1 MHFNELDTP
10 AVIVDLDIME
20 RNMQRLAAYCREHSV
35 ALRPHTK
42 THKIPELAK
51 LQIQYGACG
60 ITVAKVSEARV
71 MRDAGI
77 DDILIAYPIV
87 AQHKAREL
95 AHLAANTKI
104 TVSLD
109 SLEAAQ
115 SISLSAAERAVRVGI
130 LVEVDVGLHRC
141 GVGSAEDA
149 VALARKILIQPNLDF
164 RGIMFYPGHMMAPV
178 ARQRELLTPVNQFMD
193 EVYAAFARAGIP
205 IQVVSGGSTP
215 TAFLSAE
222 FHGLTEIR
230 PGMYPFYDRN
240 MVGAEVVPVESCAL
254 SVVVTVV
261 STAVSGRVILDGGSK
276 TFSSDRFLAGHG
288 RGFGMVVQDPAAEFE
303 AMSEEHGHLS
313 VAASKRAYRLGER
326 LQIIPNHVCT
336 TINMHERIYGVRGGQ
351 VEVSWPVAG
360 HGKLQ

>member
-1 MHFNELDTP
+1 MHIDELDTP

-20 RNMQRLAAYCREHSV
+20 RNMQRLAGYCRDHSV

-51 LQIQYGACG
+51 LQIQYGARG

-71 MRDAGI
+71 MRNAGI

-87 AQHKAREL
+87 AEAKAREL
-95 AHLAANTKI
+95 ALLARDTTV

-115 SISLSAAERAVRVGI
+115 SISLAAAERAVRVGI

-141 GVGSAEDA
+141 GVASPEDA
-149 VALARKILIQPNLDF
+149 LTLARKVLVQPNLDF
-164 RGIMFYPGHMMAPV
+164 RGIMFYPGHMMAPL
-178 ARQRELLTPVNQFMD
+178 ARQRELLGPVNQFMD
-193 EVYAAFARAGIP
+193 EVYDVFARASIP

-240 MVGAEVVPVESCAL
+240 MIGAEVVAVESCAL
-254 SVVVTVV
+254 SVLVTVV
-261 STAVSGRVILDGGSK
+261 STTVNGRVILDGGSK

-288 RGFGMVVQDPAAEFE
+288 RGFGLVVQDPAAEFE

-313 VAASKRAYRLGER
+313 VAASQRAYRVGER
-326 LQIIPNHVCT
+326 LRVIPNHVCT
-336 TINMHERIYGVRGGQ
+336 TINMHERIHGVRSGQ
-351 VEVSWPVAG
+351 VETSWAVAG